1 MAVQAVAPVVPFV
14 FWPLGHEKHEEA
26 PELGAY
32 VLTEHAAQVEEP
44 DQPQM
49 PVEGERTSEMVVPA
63 EPAAQGKAY
72 EVALA
77 ASTGLTALAKVGSS
91 GCERLRTSPADSELL

>member
-32 VLTEHAAQVEEP
+32 VLTEHAAQAEEP
-44 DQPQM
+44 DQPQT

-63 EPAAQGKAY
+63 EPAAQGKA
-72 EVALA
+72 
-77 ASTGLTALAKVGSS
+77 
-91 GCERLRTSPADSELL
+91 